1 MKIEFLYFDG
11 CPSWIPAL
19 QNLKAVVSET
29 FQESEIR
36 LIHIRSVEDAERH
49 NFQGSP
55 SIRVDGSDMEGKD
68 EGYGYKCRLYEEDGR
83 LSGVPSTE
91 LIQKC
96 LNRLSDKQKSE

>member
-19 QNLKAVVSET
+19 QNLKSVVSES
-29 FQESEIR
+29 FPESEIR
-36 LIHIRSVEDAERH
+36 LIHIRSIEDAERA

-55 SIRVDGSDMEGKD
+55 SIRVNGSDLEGKE

-83 LSGVPSTE
+83 LSGVPSKE
-91 LIQKC
+91 LIQSC
-96 LNRLSDKQKSE
+96 LSRLSEKQESE